1 MQPIATIEIHI
12 APNGDVR
19 VGVSGAAPTS
29 LLVGALECAKN
40 AIFQKTSQ
48 PPQAVQPAP
57 AGLTKQL
64 LKT

>member
-1 MQPIATIEIHI
+1 MQPIATIEVHI

-29 LLVGALECAKN
+29 LLVGALETAKH
-40 AIFQKTSQ
+40 AIFQKTSA

-57 AGLTKQL
+57 IGLTRHL